1 MDFYKTKEDG
11 HKVNHLLPFWHQ
23 SDFLKPEEKTFQP
36 TKLIVTSQIMKL
48 GLLEFFEDA
57 PENNQNYNF
66 QVYVRET
73 SLADIGS
80 LNRRKLDHIS
90 Y

>member
-1 MDFYKTKEDG
+1 M
-11 HKVNHLLPFWHQ
+11 
-23 SDFLKPEEKTFQP
+23 KP
-36 TKLIVTSQIMKL
+36 